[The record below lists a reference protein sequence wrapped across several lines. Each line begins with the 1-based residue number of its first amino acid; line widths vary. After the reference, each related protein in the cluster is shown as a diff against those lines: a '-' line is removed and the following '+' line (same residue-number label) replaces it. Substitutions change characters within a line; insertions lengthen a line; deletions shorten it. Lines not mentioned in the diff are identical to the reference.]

1 MPPEPPPSPEPLHS
15 PEPSHSPEP
24 PPSPE
29 PPRSPTSPRSPGP
42 SHRPTPPYRAI
53 AAELR
58 RRIRAG
64 ELSPGDRVPS
74 TRSITREWGVAMATA
89 TKALAVLR
97 QEGLVRPEPGVGT
110 VVTAR
115 RGPAASAG
123 TASAPVP
130 GPTLLTRGRI
140 VATAL
145 ELADAEGLNA
155 LTMRRVATALGVST
169 MTLYRHV
176 PGKAELVRL
185 MADAACG
192 EVPLGP
198 VPADWR
204 TGLERGAR
212 WLRGVY
218 VRHRWMAHAMASFT
232 RPVAT
237 PNAMAYTDWVLRSLR
252 GTRLSHTEKLHSHL
266 LIFAYVQGLSMAAD
280 LEEQARQDTGISDGE
295 WMEQNEPR
303 FDAIQSAGAYPELAA
318 VTSGGG
324 FGLDLETLFEFGL
337 RRTLDG
343 IASMIDET
351 SA

>member
-1 MPPEPPPSPEPLHS
+1 MP
-15 PEPSHSPEP
+15 
-24 PPSPE
+24 
-29 PPRSPTSPRSPGP
+29 T
-42 SHRPTPPYRAI
+42 TPPYLSI

-58 RRIRAG
+58 RRIRTG
-64 ELSPGDRVPS
+64 ELPPGSRVPS
-74 TRSITREWGVAMATA
+74 TRAVTREWGVAMATA

-110 VVTAR
+110 VVVAPADPDAAPLSR
-115 RGPAASAG
+115 ERLVAAS
-123 TASAPVP
+123 
-130 GPTLLTRGRI
+130 
-140 VATAL
+140 L

-185 MADAACG
+185 MTDAACG

-204 TGLERGAR
+204 TGLEQGAR
-212 WLRGVY
+212 WLRAVY
-218 VRHRWMAHAMASFT
+218 RRHRWMAHAMASFT

-237 PNAMAYTDWVLRSLR
+237 PNAMAYTEWVLRSLR
-252 GTRLSHTEKLHSHL
+252 GTRLSAADKLHAHL
-266 LIFAYVQGLSMAAD
+266 LIFAYVQGLSMADD

-303 FDAIQSAGAYPELAA
+303 FDAIQAGGSYPELAS
-318 VTSGGG
+318 VTSEGG

-337 RRTLDG
+337 RRTLEG
-343 IASMIDET
+343 IAALIDET
-351 SA
+351 SG

>member
-1 MPPEPPPSPEPLHS
+1 MTNEPPYL
-15 PEPSHSPEP
+15 
-24 PPSPE
+24 
-29 PPRSPTSPRSPGP
+29 
-42 SHRPTPPYRAI
+42 AI

-58 RRIRAG
+58 RRIRCG

-74 TRSITREWGVAMATA
+74 TRAVTREWGVAMATA
-89 TKALAVLR
+89 TKALGVLR

-110 VVTAR
+110 VVVTQK
-115 RGPAASAG
+115 GAAPDAEPLSRKRLVDA
-123 TASAPVP
+123 
-130 GPTLLTRGRI
+130 
-140 VATAL
+140 AL
-145 ELADAEGLNA
+145 ELADTEGLNA
-155 LTMRRVATALGVST
+155 LTMRRVATVLGVST

-198 VPADWR
+198 VPPEWR
-204 TGLERGAR
+204 VGLERGAR

-218 VRHRWMAHAMASFT
+218 SRHRWMAHAMASFT

-237 PNAMAYTDWVLRSLR
+237 ANAMAYTEWVLRSLR
-252 GTRLSHTEKLHSHL
+252 GTPLTHTEKLHAHL
-266 LIFAYVQGLSMAAD
+266 LIFAYVQGLSMADD

-303 FDAIQSAGAYPELAA
+303 FDAIQAGGSYPELNS

-324 FGLDLETLFEFGL
+324 FGLDLDALFEFGL
-337 RRTLDG
+337 QRTLDG

-351 SA
+351 SG

>member
-1 MPPEPPPSPEPLHS
+1 MTTEPPYL
-15 PEPSHSPEP
+15 
-24 PPSPE
+24 
-29 PPRSPTSPRSPGP
+29 
-42 SHRPTPPYRAI
+42 AI

-58 RRIRAG
+58 RRILSG

-74 TRSITREWGVAMATA
+74 TRAVTREWGVAMATA
-89 TKALAVLR
+89 TKALGVLR
-97 QEGLVRPEPGVGT
+97 REGLVRPEPGVGT
-110 VVTAR
+110 VVVAQK
-115 RGPAASAG
+115 GAAPDAEPLSRKRLVDA
-123 TASAPVP
+123 
-130 GPTLLTRGRI
+130 
-140 VATAL
+140 AL

-155 LTMRRVATALGVST
+155 LTMRRVATVLGVST

-198 VPADWR
+198 VPPDWR
-204 TGLERGAR
+204 VGLERGAR

-218 VRHRWMAHAMASFT
+218 ARHRWMAHAMASFT

-237 PNAMAYTDWVLRSLR
+237 RNAMAYLEWVLQSLR
-252 GTRLSHTEKLHSHL
+252 GTPLTHTEKLHAHL

-303 FDAIQSAGAYPELAA
+303 FDAIQAGGSYPELNS
-318 VTSGGG
+318 VTSGGD
-324 FGLDLETLFEFGL
+324 FGLDLDALFEFGL
-337 RRTLDG
+337 QRTLDG

-351 SA
+351 SG

>member
-1 MPPEPPPSPEPLHS
+1 MTNEPPYL
-15 PEPSHSPEP
+15 
-24 PPSPE
+24 
-29 PPRSPTSPRSPGP
+29 
-42 SHRPTPPYRAI
+42 AI

-58 RRIRAG
+58 RRIRCG

-74 TRSITREWGVAMATA
+74 TRAVTREWGVAMATA
-89 TKALAVLR
+89 TKALGVLR
-97 QEGLVRPEPGVGT
+97 HEGLVRPEPGVGT
-110 VVTAR
+110 VVVTQK
-115 RGPAASAG
+115 GAAPDAEPLSRKRLVDA
-123 TASAPVP
+123 
-130 GPTLLTRGRI
+130 
-140 VATAL
+140 AL

-155 LTMRRVATALGVST
+155 LTMRRVATVLGVST

-198 VPADWR
+198 VPPEWR
-204 TGLERGAR
+204 VGLERGAR

-218 VRHRWMAHAMASFT
+218 SRHRWMAHAMASFT

-237 PNAMAYTDWVLRSLR
+237 ANAMAYTEWVLRSLR
-252 GTRLSHTEKLHSHL
+252 GTPLTHTEKLHAHL
-266 LIFAYVQGLSMAAD
+266 LIFAYVQGLSMADD

-303 FDAIQSAGAYPELAA
+303 FDAIQAGGSYPELNS

-324 FGLDLETLFEFGL
+324 FGLDLDALFEFGL
-337 RRTLDG
+337 QRTLDG

-351 SA
+351 SG

>member
-1 MPPEPPPSPEPLHS
+1 MTN
-15 PEPSHSPEP
+15 
-24 PPSPE
+24 
-29 PPRSPTSPRSPGP
+29 R
-42 SHRPTPPYRAI
+42 PPYLAI

-74 TRSITREWGVAMATA
+74 TRAVTREWGVAMATA

-97 QEGLVRPEPGVGT
+97 QEGLVRAEPGVGT
-110 VVTAR
+110 VV
-115 RGPAASAG
+115 AAAVDPD
-123 TASAPVP
+123 AAP
-130 GPTLLTRGRI
+130 LSRERL
-140 VATAL
+140 VAAAL
-145 ELADAEGLNA
+145 DLADAEGLGS
-155 LTMRRVATALGVST
+155 LTMRRVASALGVST

-218 VRHRWMAHAMASFT
+218 ARHRWMAHAMASFT

-237 PNAMAYTDWVLRSLR
+237 PHAMAYTEWVLRSMR
-252 GTRLSHTEKLHSHL
+252 GTPLSHEDKLHAHL
-266 LIFAYVQGLSMAAD
+266 LIFAFVQGLSMADD
-280 LEEQARQDTGISDGE
+280 LEERARQDTGISDGE

-303 FDAIQSAGAYPELAA
+303 FDAIQAGGSYPELAT
-318 VTSGGG
+318 VTEGGG
-324 FGLDLETLFEFGL
+324 FGLDLEALFEFGL

-351 SA
+351 SG

>member
-1 MPPEPPPSPEPLHS
+1 MTTEPPYL
-15 PEPSHSPEP
+15 
-24 PPSPE
+24 
-29 PPRSPTSPRSPGP
+29 
-42 SHRPTPPYRAI
+42 AI

-58 RRIRAG
+58 RRILSG

-74 TRSITREWGVAMATA
+74 TRAVTREWGVAMATA
-89 TKALAVLR
+89 TKALGVLR
-97 QEGLVRPEPGVGT
+97 EEGLVRPEPGVGT
-110 VVTAR
+110 VVVAQRKT
-115 RGPAASAG
+115 G
-123 TASAPVP
+123 TGGTDAEPLSRKRLVDA
-130 GPTLLTRGRI
+130 
-140 VATAL
+140 AL

-155 LTMRRVATALGVST
+155 LTMRRVATVLGVST

-198 VPADWR
+198 VPPEWR
-204 TGLERGAR
+204 VGLERGAR

-218 VRHRWMAHAMASFT
+218 SRHRWMAHAMASFT

-237 PNAMAYTDWVLRSLR
+237 ANAMAYTEWVLRSLR
-252 GTRLSHTEKLHSHL
+252 GTPLTHTEKLHAHL
-266 LIFAYVQGLSMAAD
+266 LIFAYVQGLSMADD

-303 FDAIQSAGAYPELAA
+303 FDAIQAGGSYPELNS

-324 FGLDLETLFEFGL
+324 FGLDLDALFEFGL
-337 RRTLDG
+337 QRTLDG

-351 SA
+351 SG

>member
-1 MPPEPPPSPEPLHS
+1 MTTEPPYL
-15 PEPSHSPEP
+15 
-24 PPSPE
+24 
-29 PPRSPTSPRSPGP
+29 
-42 SHRPTPPYRAI
+42 AI

-58 RRIRAG
+58 RRILSG

-74 TRSITREWGVAMATA
+74 TRAVTREWGVAMATA
-89 TKALAVLR
+89 TKALGVLR
-97 QEGLVRPEPGVGT
+97 REGLVRPEPGVGT
-110 VVTAR
+110 VVV
-115 RGPAASAG
+115 GQKGAAPDTEPLSRKRLVDA
-123 TASAPVP
+123 
-130 GPTLLTRGRI
+130 
-140 VATAL
+140 AL

-155 LTMRRVATALGVST
+155 LTMRRVATVLGVST

-198 VPADWR
+198 VPPEWR
-204 TGLERGAR
+204 VGLERGAR

-218 VRHRWMAHAMASFT
+218 SRHRWMAHAMASFT

-237 PNAMAYTDWVLRSLR
+237 PNAMAYTEWVLRSLR
-252 GTRLSHTEKLHSHL
+252 GTPLTHTEKLHAHL
-266 LIFAYVQGLSMAAD
+266 LIFAYVQGLSMADD

-303 FDAIQSAGAYPELAA
+303 FDAIQAGGSYPELNS

-324 FGLDLETLFEFGL
+324 FGLDLDALFEFGL
-337 RRTLDG
+337 QRTLDG
-343 IASMIDET
+343 IASMIGET
-351 SA
+351 SG

>member
-1 MPPEPPPSPEPLHS
+1 MTNEPPYL
-15 PEPSHSPEP
+15 
-24 PPSPE
+24 
-29 PPRSPTSPRSPGP
+29 
-42 SHRPTPPYRAI
+42 AI

-58 RRIRAG
+58 RRIRCG

-74 TRSITREWGVAMATA
+74 TRAVTREWGVAMATA
-89 TKALAVLR
+89 TKALGVLR

-110 VVTAR
+110 VVVTQK
-115 RGPAASAG
+115 GAAPDAEPLSRKRLVDA
-123 TASAPVP
+123 
-130 GPTLLTRGRI
+130 
-140 VATAL
+140 AL

-155 LTMRRVATALGVST
+155 LTMRRVATVLGVST

-198 VPADWR
+198 VPPEWR
-204 TGLERGAR
+204 VGLERGAR

-218 VRHRWMAHAMASFT
+218 SRHRWMAHAMASFT

-237 PNAMAYTDWVLRSLR
+237 ANAMAYTEWVLRSLR
-252 GTRLSHTEKLHSHL
+252 GTPLTHTEKLHAHL
-266 LIFAYVQGLSMAAD
+266 LIFAYVQGLSMADD

-303 FDAIQSAGAYPELAA
+303 FDAIQAGGSYPELNS

-324 FGLDLETLFEFGL
+324 FGLDLDALFEFGL
-337 RRTLDG
+337 QRTLDG

-351 SA
+351 SG